1 MWWHGTEWSWWG
13 WLAMGLS
20 MIVFWVAVVVLVVL
34 VLNRLSST
42 DRGRQGPRPEDVLAE
57 RYARGEID
65 DDEYER
71 RSSRLRNRP

>member
-20 MIVFWVAVVVLVVL
+20 MVIFWVAVVVLVVL
-34 VLNRLSST
+34 VLRAAPFAGT
-42 DRGRQGPRPEDVLAE
+42 ARQGTRPEDVLAE